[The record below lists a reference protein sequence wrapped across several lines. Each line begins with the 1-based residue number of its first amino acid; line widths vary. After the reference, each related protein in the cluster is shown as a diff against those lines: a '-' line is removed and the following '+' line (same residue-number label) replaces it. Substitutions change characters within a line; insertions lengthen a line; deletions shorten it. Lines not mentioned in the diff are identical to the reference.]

1 MSQSRR
7 QRSGRRARG
16 QADSPEV
23 RIVYRNQIGKKT
35 AIAIGSVVL
44 VLILV
49 IVGIFYYPTYIAPF
63 HTTVLTVEDD
73 VSIKMDYFLKR
84 IRVSGSDPM
93 AMLTNLAQEEIAK
106 KEAVK
111 LGINVTDADIEEQ
124 LRLVAAGDSG
134 TITDAEFKE
143 WYRQRLN
150 ETGLSDSEYK
160 DIVKTG
166 IIINRIYNIVATQM
180 PTSVAQIHPYVML
193 VDTEDHANAIR
204 DEVLNGADFTQLAM
218 ENSLDS
224 ATRDNG
230 GDLGWVPY
238 GVLDPRI
245 EYPAWQMSTGNVSDP
260 LIYYSSDDPQTA
272 TVLGYYLIWLKE
284 KTDSME
290 VDQKYISTL
299 QANALDAW
307 FADKMSTYEI
317 RYHGF
322 KGGFD
327 SETYAWIQWQL
338 SKTSSS
344 SQSSSSSS
352 P

>member
-35 AIAIGSVVL
+35 AAAIGAVVL

-49 IVGIFYYPTYIAPF
+49 IIGIFYYPTYIAPF
-63 HTTVLTVEDD
+63 HTTILTVDDD
-73 VSIKMDYFLKR
+73 VTIKMDYFLKR
-84 IRVSGSDPM
+84 IRISGSDPM

-106 KEAVK
+106 KEAVR
-111 LGINVTDADIEEQ
+111 LGISVSDADIDQQ
-124 LRLVAAGDSG
+124 LRLVAAGDNG
-134 TITDAEFKE
+134 TISDAEFKE
-143 WYRQRLN
+143 WYRQRRN
-150 ETGLSDSEYK
+150 ETGLSDAEYR
-160 DIVKTG
+160 DIVRTG
-166 IIINRIYNIVATQM
+166 IIINQIYNIVSTQM
-180 PTSVAQIHPYVML
+180 PTSVPQIHPYVML
-193 VDTEDHANAIR
+193 VDTEEHANAIR
-204 DEVLNGADFTQLAM
+204 EQVLNGADFVELAK

-224 ATRDNG
+224 NTRDNG

-238 GVLDPRI
+238 GVLDPRL
-245 EYPAWQMSTGNVSDP
+245 EYPAWQMDSGNVSDP
-260 LIYYSSDDPQTA
+260 LIYYSSDDPQSA
-272 TVLGYYLIWLKE
+272 TVLGYYLIWVKE

-290 VDQKYISTL
+290 VAQQYIPTL
-299 QANALDAW
+299 QSNAMDAW
-307 FADKMSTYEI
+307 FADKMSTYDI
-317 RYHGF
+317 KYHGF

-344 SQSSSSSS
+344 SQSSSSGG
-352 P
+352 